1 MIAVL
6 LLVCIA
12 LGGACVR
19 MVVDAIVDMRRPRT
33 SRMHH
38 AKNPRLLIWG
48 VTGFIFSSVV
58 MFASFPVEPA
68 LAIVGLS
75 WVMGMMT
82 AIAGKFKILGWD

>member
-1 MIAVL
+1 MVAVL
-6 LLVCIA
+6 LLGCIA

-19 MVVDAIVDMRRPRT
+19 MVVDAIVDVSRPKSRRI
-33 SRMHH
+33 HH
-38 AKNPRLLIWG
+38 HKNPRLLIWG
-48 VTGFIFSSVV
+48 LTGFLFSGVIV
-58 MFASFPVEPA
+58 LASFPLEPA